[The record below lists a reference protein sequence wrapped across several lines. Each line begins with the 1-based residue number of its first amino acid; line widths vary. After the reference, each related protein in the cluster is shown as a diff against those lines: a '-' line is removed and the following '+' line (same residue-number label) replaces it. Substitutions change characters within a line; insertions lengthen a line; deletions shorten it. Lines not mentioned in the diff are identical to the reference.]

1 MKDKRTSKYLAA
13 ALILSLLPVAKAQQ
27 PQIPADLLQTASSLL
42 NANLSQKKQKKIEAH
57 SIGYLSAILGVNP
70 QQVAET
76 KQVDPATIQ
85 DLSQLE
91 TTKEEQD
98 ALDSWARMYD
108 EGTLKA
114 NIEKLVATLKASP
127 GELGDT
133 LRALPPEK
141 QAYAVNALT
150 NSVEAVIKMRGL
162 TGDTQYNTYREWTK
176 LSEKMLKQVDKSQ
189 SKQRDILDM
198 ANSSWIRTE
207 AVEVLVNGPASF
219 AKRDQLLQNATQ
231 SINIM
236 TWSIYDDVTGKQ
248 LVDTLLAKKQQN
260 PYLPVRV
267 IIDGQI
273 GQTPG
278 HNSEVS
284 RLEKAGIP
292 VIRLFN
298 NQYSYVGMH
307 RKMMIVDNQ
316 HMVAGG
322 MNFGDVYSHKNP
334 DPKIARWRDTDVY
347 VKGAGAVQGNQ
358 LFAKIWNDQIK
369 TERYSYLKGT
379 KMNVENPTP
388 DQSNIEISVINN
400 DPTENQEGS
409 TIMLTILKAIREAK
423 SQIDIENA
431 YIILFPGLKQEIQAA
446 AQRGVHVRIF
456 TNSGESVDEPVVSIP
471 ILRSVGEFLK
481 MGPNVQV
488 YTKKGATLHSKF
500 IAVDSQFSMIMSY
513 NLHPRS
519 ERVEGEMAVAVR
531 GGNFAQTMH
540 DVFTQDVTPDKA
552 NELRSLQDLTIPKS
566 AVVVPTLRVFF
577 DML

>member
-13 ALILSLLPVAKAQQ
+13 ALVLSLLPVAKAQT
-27 PQIPADLLQTASSLL
+27 PQISPELLQSASSLL
-42 NANLSQKKQKKIEAH
+42 NEKISGKKQKKIEAH

-70 QQVAET
+70 LQIAET

-85 DLSQLE
+85 DLSQLS
-91 TTKEEQD
+91 TTDEEQD
-98 ALDSWARMYD
+98 AIQSWARMYD
-108 EGTLKA
+108 EGTLKQ
-114 NIEKLVATLKASP
+114 NIQHLVETLKSSP

-133 LRALPPEK
+133 LRGLPPEK
-141 QAYAVNALT
+141 QAYAVNALSS
-150 NSVEAVIKMRGL
+150 SVEAVIKMRGL
-162 TGDTQYNTYREWTK
+162 TNDAQYNTYREWTK

-198 ANSSWIRTE
+198 ADSSWIRTE

-219 AKRDQLLQNATQ
+219 AKRDQLIMGATK

-248 LVDTLLAKKQQN
+248 LVDQLIAKKQEN
-260 PYLPVRV
+260 PNLPVRV
-267 IIDGQI
+267 IIDGQV
-273 GQTPG
+273 GLTAG
-278 HNSEVS
+278 HTTEVN
-284 RLEKAGIP
+284 RLEKAGIAVVRWFSP
-292 VIRLFN
+292 D
-298 NQYSYVGMH
+298 YSYVGQH

-322 MNFGDVYSHKNP
+322 LNFGDVYSHKNP

-358 LFAKIWNDQIK
+358 LFAKIWNAQIDTK
-369 TERYSYLKGT
+369 QYSYLKGT
-379 KMNVENPTP
+379 RLNVENPTP
-388 DQSNIEISVINN
+388 DQSNVEISVINN
-400 DPTENQEGS
+400 DPIKNQEGS

-423 SQIDIENA
+423 QQIDIENA
-431 YIILFPGLKQEIQAA
+431 YIILFPALKQEIQAA
-446 AQRGVHVRIF
+446 SQRGVQVRVY
-456 TNSGESVDEPVVSIP
+456 TNSGESVDEPVVSVP

-481 MGPNVQV
+481 MGPNVKV

-500 IAVDSQFSMIMSY
+500 IVVDSQFSMIMSY

-531 GGNFAQTMH
+531 GVDFAKSMH
-540 DVFTQDVTPDKA
+540 QVFDQDVTPDKA